1 MRPSVK
7 ERWVCPECDRRLVL
21 FVRASAAPTC
31 QNPDKHSTKIVRMER
46 AKVDEE
52 TE

>member
-7 ERWVCPECDRRLVL
+7 ERWFCPECDRRLVL

-31 QNPDKHSTKIVRMER
+31 QNPDKHSTKIVKMER
-46 AKVDEE
+46 AMVDGE